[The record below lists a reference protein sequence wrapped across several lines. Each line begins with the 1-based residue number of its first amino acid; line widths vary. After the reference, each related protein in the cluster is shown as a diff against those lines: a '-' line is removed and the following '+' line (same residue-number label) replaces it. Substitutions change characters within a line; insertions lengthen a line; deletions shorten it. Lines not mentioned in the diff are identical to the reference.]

1 MTEHYEA
8 RKLDANELNVD
19 ELETVSAGLTIDG
32 LREAIHTVGAA
43 ANYVVEFVTGQL
55 PSPK

>member
-1 MTEHYEA
+1 MVEHIET
-8 RKLDANELNVD
+8 RKLDVN
-19 ELETVSAGLTIDG
+19 ELETVSGGLAIDG
-32 LREAIHTVGAA
+32 LREAIHTVAAA